1 MPAKAMKTMK
11 AMKARKGMKAMA
23 AKRPRKRFFLA
34 GMDED
39 EFYEE
44 VAVGNHVTPEK
55 VRAIFKYSFLL
66 AAEQLTDYE
75 VFDLAGMLIMKPQLL
90 PATKRKPPRR
100 TCTIKPTSEFIE
112 FLSER

>member
-1 MPAKAMKTMK
+1 MPAKAMKTME
-11 AMKARKGMKAMA
+11 AMKARNGMKAMA

-55 VRAIFKYSFLL
+55 VRAIFKYVLVL
-66 AAEQLTDYE
+66 VGGRAAY
-75 VFDLAGMLIMKPQLL
+75 
-90 PATKRKPPRR
+90 
-100 TCTIKPTSEFIE
+100 
-112 FLSER
+112 